1 VGRSTPL
8 ATDVLVHLRRARDLI
23 DARFGEPL
31 DLAAM
36 ASTAGFSRY
45 HFARE
50 FRAAF
55 GEPPGSY
62 LSRRRVERAKVLL
75 TSANLTVTEVCVV
88 VGVRQPQLV
97 HPPVHRACRLQSVR
111 LPATHD
117 RARRATAGAGL
128 LRDELGP
135 TGHRNRGQA
144 RPGRPIV
151 ASVHKTPIG
160 RAK

>member
-1 VGRSTPL
+1 MGRSTPL

-31 DLAAM
+31 DLATM

-75 TSANLTVTEVCVV
+75 VSANLTVTEVSVL
-88 VGVRQPQLV
+88 VGFASLSSFIRRFAGLV
-97 HPPVHRACRLQSVR
+97 GCSPAVYRRRMIEHGGPPPVPGCFVMNW
-111 LPATHD
+111 
-117 RARRATAGAGL
+117 G
-128 LRDELGP
+128 
-135 TGHRNRGQA
+135 
-144 RPGRPIV
+144 RPGTAIEDKPGP
-151 ASVHKTPIG
+151 AG
-160 RAK
+160 RS